1 MYLLLVDVMYEGLLE
16 DKKHECALRQTTS
29 ASVSPKLQPAN
40 MRFLSAL
47 ALLPTALAA
56 PAFDL
61 SSHITPRDN
70 ANASLTGYL
79 GVFFLGDAP
88 NVYFYQ
94 SNGNNAA
101 SMSPLNGGDPVIV
114 PTLGTKGVRDP
125 SIITS
130 ATSNKYYII
139 GTDLN
144 IATTTWDLSQRN
156 GSRSIFVWES
166 TDLTTWT
173 NERLIEVEDSS
184 AGMVWAP
191 SAVFDEE
198 KGMYLVHWASKF
210 YSASDPG
217 HTGTPSAIKLRAAYT
232 SDFTSFTEP
241 QDYIDYSP
249 TNVIDLEFLPLG
261 NNAYARFVKDES
273 AKTVFTEV
281 STTGLFGTWT
291 RPQGADSVVEA
302 GVEGPAVYWD
312 NQVEGKAHLLL
323 DFYGA
328 DGYRPYES
336 TDVEG
341 GVWTASDRSAW
352 PENLRHGS
360 VLPITQA
367 QSEALK
373 ARWA

>member
-1 MYLLLVDVMYEGLLE
+1 
-16 DKKHECALRQTTS
+16 
-29 ASVSPKLQPAN
+29 

-47 ALLPTALAA
+47 ALLPGALAA
-56 PAFDL
+56 PALDF
-61 SSHITPRDN
+61 SSYITPRSN

-94 SNGNNAA
+94 SEGNNAL
-101 SMSPLNGGDPVIV
+101 SMSPLNNGAPVIT

-130 ATSNKYYII
+130 KTDNKYYII
-139 GTDLN
+139 GTDLD
-144 IATTTWDLSQRN
+144 IASTTWDLSQRN

-166 TDLTTWT
+166 TDLLTWS
-173 NERLIEVEDSS
+173 NERLVEVEGAD

-191 SAVFDEE
+191 SAIYDEE
-198 KGMYLVHWASKF
+198 KEMYLVHWASKF
-210 YSASDPG
+210 YPASDPG

-232 SDFTSFTEP
+232 SDFTTFTQP

-249 TNVIDLEFLPLG
+249 TSVIDLEFLSLG
-261 NNAYARFVKDES
+261 DNAYARFVKDES
-273 AKTVFTEV
+273 AKTVFTEI

-291 RPQGADSVVEA
+291 RPQGADSIIES

-312 NQVEGKAHLLL
+312 NEVEGKAHLLL

-336 TDVEG
+336 NDVEG
-341 GVWTASDRSAW
+341 GVWTASEREAW

-360 VLPITQA
+360 VLPITEA
-367 QSEALK
+367 QGEALRGK
-373 ARWA
+373 WA